1 MNFFYSSILRQ
12 ESAHMCN
19 YCAPKCL
26 HVANEICSM
35 VHRGEILL
43 KAIRQ
48 SGIPITRIVKS
59 MNKSRRWLYN
69 MFEKSDVPL
78 DTLFEI
84 EKIISYDFSSEI
96 PELKNKIKEKRM
108 SLREDEEDIFGNNSA
123 EYWKNKYLKLLEE
136 YSELLKKLK

>member
-1 MNFFYSSILRQ
+1 
-12 ESAHMCN
+12 MCN
-19 YCAPKCL
+19 YCAPKYL
-26 HVANEICSM
+26 HVAFEICNM

>member
-1 MNFFYSSILRQ
+1 
-12 ESAHMCN
+12 
-19 YCAPKCL
+19 
-26 HVANEICSM
+26 M

-48 SGIPITRIVKS
+48 SGIPVTRIVKT

-96 PELKNKIKEKRM
+96 PEIRNKIKEKRM
-108 SLREDEEDIFGNNSA
+108 SLNEDEEDIFGNNSA
-123 EYWKNKYLKLLEE
+123 EFWKNKYLKLLEE
-136 YSELLKKLK
+136 YSELLKNQK

>member
-1 MNFFYSSILRQ
+1 
-12 ESAHMCN
+12 MCN
-19 YCAPKCL
+19 YYAPKYL
-26 HVANEICSM
+26 HVAFEICTM

-78 DTLFEI
+78 DTLFEV
-84 EKIISYDFSSEI
+84 ERIISYDFSSEI
-96 PELKNKIKEKRM
+96 PEIRNRIKDKRM
-108 SLREDEEDIFGNNSA
+108 ALREDEEDVFGGGSA